1 MTTTSTYNMSFT
13 VGGLLLSESVLLA
26 KLYIKT
32 KDWRQVRKVASTDN
46 LLQIRTLTARERI
59 VREVVFRLME
69 ISPDELT
76 LFLAAHQKEQGYL
89 LWLGICRRYPFIAE
103 FTIDVLHDRFIR
115 MSPKID
121 MQDFDNF
128 FDKKAEWD
136 GRFNSIKPTTRAKL
150 RSVLFRI
157 MKEAG
162 IISYQLEIS
171 PIIFSPQL
179 ANHFSQSAADDIRIF
194 PGYVQS

>member
-26 KLYIKT
+26 RLFIET
-32 KDWRQVRKVASTDN
+32 KDWAQVRKVASTDN

-69 ISPDELT
+69 LSPDELI
-76 LFLAAHQKEQGYL
+76 LFITAHQKEQGYL
-89 LWLGICRRYPFIAE
+89 LWLAICRRYPFIAE
-103 FTIDVLHDRFIR
+103 FTIDVLHDRFVG
-115 MSPKID
+115 MSPIID
-121 MQDFDNF
+121 IQDFDNF

-136 GRFNSIKPTTRAKL
+136 SRFNSIKPTTRVKL

-162 IISYQLEIS
+162 IISNQLEIN
-171 PIIFSPQL
+171 PIIFSSKL
-179 ANHFSQSAADDIRIF
+179 LDHFNQSAPDDIRIF
-194 PGYVQS
+194 PGQVQT

>member
-1 MTTTSTYNMSFT
+1 MTAASTYNMSFT

-26 KLYIKT
+26 KLYIEI
-32 KDWRQVRKVASTDN
+32 KDWTQVRKLACRDN
-46 LLQIRTLTARERI
+46 LLQIRTMSARERI
-59 VREVVFRLME
+59 VREVVFRLMKLA
-69 ISPDELT
+69 DNELA

-89 LWLGICRRYPFIAE
+89 LWLAICRRYPFIAE
-103 FTIDVLHDRFIR
+103 FTIEVLHERFVR
-115 MSPKID
+115 MSPHID

-136 GRFNSIKPTTRAKL
+136 SRISSIKPTTRVKL

-157 MKEAG
+157 MREAG
-162 IISYQLEIS
+162 IISQQQEIN

-179 ANHFSQSAADDIRIF
+179 ANHFKQAVSDDIRIF
-194 PGYVQS
+194 PGYVQT

>member
-1 MTTTSTYNMSFT
+1 ME
-13 VGGLLLSESVLLA
+13 LSSV
-26 KLYIKT
+26 
-32 KDWRQVRKVASTDN
+32 
-46 LLQIRTLTARERI
+46 
-59 VREVVFRLME
+59 
-69 ISPDELT
+69 ELSM
-76 LFLAAHQKEQGYL
+76 FLAAHQKEQGYF
-89 LWLGICRRYPFIAE
+89 LWLAICRRYPFIAE
-103 FTIDVLHDRFIR
+103 FTIDVLHDRFFR

-136 GRFNSIKPTTRAKL
+136 SRLNSIKPTTRAKL

-162 IISYQLEIS
+162 IVNIQLEID
-171 PIIFSPQL
+171 PIILTPQL
-179 ANHFSQSAADDIRIF
+179 ANHISQTAADDIRIF

>member
-1 MTTTSTYNMSFT
+1 MTTASKYNMSFT

-26 KLYIKT
+26 KLYIET
-32 KDWRQVRKVASTDN
+32 KNWAQVRKVASADN
-46 LLQIRTLTARERI
+46 LLQIRTLAARERI

-69 ISPDELT
+69 LSPDELT
-76 LFLAAHQKEQGYL
+76 LFLAVHQQEQGYL
-89 LWLGICRRYPFIAE
+89 LWLAICRHYPFIAE
-103 FTIDVLHDRFIR
+103 FTIDVLHDRFVR

-121 MQDFDNF
+121 MQDFNNF

-136 GRFNSIKPTTRAKL
+136 SRLNSIKPTTRAKL

-162 IISYQLEIS
+162 IVSFQLEID
-171 PIIFSPQL
+171 PIILGPQL
-179 ANHFSQSAADDIRIF
+179 ANHFSQSAAYDIRIF
-194 PGYVQS
+194 PGYVQA

>member
-1 MTTTSTYNMSFT
+1 MLFRS
-13 VGGLLLSESVLLA
+13 
-26 KLYIKT
+26 KLYIET
-32 KDWRQVRKVASTDN
+32 NDWAQVRKVASADN

-69 ISPDELT
+69 LSPDELI
-76 LFLAAHQKEQGYL
+76 LFITAHPKEQGYL
-89 LWLGICRRYPFIAE
+89 LWLAICRRYPFIAE
-103 FTIDVLHDRFIR
+103 FTIDVLHDRFVG
-115 MSPKID
+115 MSPIID

-136 GRFNSIKPTTRAKL
+136 SRFDSIKLTTRVKL

-162 IISYQLEIS
+162 IISNQLEIN
-171 PIIFSPQL
+171 PIIFSPHL
-179 ANHFSQSAADDIRIF
+179 LSHFNRSVQDDIRIF
-194 PGYVQS
+194 PGQVQS

>member
-1 MTTTSTYNMSFT
+1 M
-13 VGGLLLSESVLLA
+13 
-26 KLYIKT
+26 KQ
-32 KDWRQVRKVASTDN
+32 KDWAQVRKVASADN

-69 ISPDELT
+69 LSPDELT
-76 LFLAAHQKEQGYL
+76 LFLTAHQKEQGYL
-89 LWLGICRRYPFIAE
+89 LWLAICRRYQFIAE
-103 FTIDVLHDRFIR
+103 FTIDILHDRFVR

-136 GRFNSIKPTTRAKL
+136 SRLNSIKPTTRAKL

-157 MKEAG
+157 MKEAC
-162 IISYQLEIS
+162 IISNQLEIN

-179 ANHFSQSAADDIRIF
+179 ANHFNQSAADDIRIF
-194 PGYVQS
+194 PGYFQS

>member
-1 MTTTSTYNMSFT
+1 MTTASKYNMSFT

-26 KLYIKT
+26 KLYNET
-32 KDWRQVRKVASTDN
+32 KDWTQVRKYASADN
-46 LLQIRTLTARERI
+46 LLQIRTIAARERI

-69 ISPDELT
+69 LSSIELSM
-76 LFLAAHQKEQGYL
+76 FLAAHQKEQGYF
-89 LWLGICRRYPFIAE
+89 LWLAICRRYPFIAE
-103 FTIDVLHDRFIR
+103 FTIDVLHDRFVR

-136 GRFNSIKPTTRAKL
+136 SRLNSIKPTTRAKL

-162 IISYQLEIS
+162 IVNIQLEID
-171 PIIFSPQL
+171 PIILTPQL
-179 ANHFSQSAADDIRIF
+179 ANHISQTAADDIRIF